1 MVRGRVIWFAA
12 LSLVLSGCSIVSISP
27 EAEPAVSP
35 TPQVTVTAEPSDSPE
50 PTPSSAPTESSSVA
64 TVSKTAVPAQEAEQ
78 GSRFEFLLAAL
89 AIQSEYPS
97 GYDRDYFRH
106 WIDSDR
112 DGCNTRREVLIQE
125 SRIDVS
131 ISGNCDVSGQWLS
144 LFDGVTTT
152 DPSSLDVDHMVP
164 LKEAWDS
171 GAYGWDSATRTAFAN
186 DLGYAHSLVAV
197 TASSNRSKSDRDPA
211 QWLPSNEAFL
221 CSYTFRWMAVKYRWS
236 LSIDRAEALQL
247 GRLVSSCSGGDHG
260 EIPNRA
266 SIGAGSPPKPAG
278 PIQKGDGTL
287 DPRFSTCKEAIANG
301 FGNYVKG
308 VDPEYAWYRDG
319 DKDGTVCE

>member
-1 MVRGRVIWFAA
+1 
-12 LSLVLSGCSIVSISP
+12 
-27 EAEPAVSP
+27 
-35 TPQVTVTAEPSDSPE
+35 
-50 PTPSSAPTESSSVA
+50 
-64 TVSKTAVPAQEAEQ
+64 
-78 GSRFEFLLAAL
+78 
-89 AIQSEYPS
+89 
-97 GYDRDYFRH
+97 
-106 WIDSDR
+106 
-112 DGCNTRREVLIQE
+112 
-125 SRIDVS
+125 
-131 ISGNCDVSGQWLS
+131 VSGQWLS

-152 DPSSLDVDHMVP
+152 DPSSFDVDHMVP

-221 CSYTFRWMAVKYRWS
+221 CSYTFRWLAVKYRWS

-247 GRLVSSCSGGDHG
+247 GRLVSSCSGGDYG